1 MRVGNIRTEAG
12 EEDHEP
18 YTLTHSL
25 IAASQTTG
33 RHQKVTG
40 GAIHAK
46 GAGIDALGCG
56 SWWCWSDRGV

>member
-1 MRVGNIRTEAG
+1 VRVGNVRTEAG

-33 RHQKVTG
+33 RHQLSIS
-40 GAIHAK
+40 GAINAK

-56 SWWCWSDRGV
+56 SWR